1 MTREELIEQAREQY
15 ASDDLEIDDNA
26 QITPA
31 ADGTGHWVQAWV
43 YIEKDDQS

>member
-1 MTREELIEQAREQY
+1 MTRDQLIEQARAQY

-26 QITPA
+26 QVNPT

-43 YIEKDDQS
+43 YIEKVEA

>member
-1 MTREELIEQAREQY
+1 MNREQLIEQARAQY

-26 QITPA
+26 QVNPT

-43 YIEKDDQS
+43 YVELVEAS